1 MAVTLRTFSFPN
13 DYVAVIDLWEN
24 AGPGVHV
31 HRSDSYD
38 EIQKKL
44 SRDPELFVVAE
55 ESGEIIG
62 AVMGGFDGRRGMIY
76 HLAVRSDHL
85 GEGIGK
91 LLMQEIEPRLKAA
104 GCMRSYLFVT
114 ADNHDVVD
122 FYLQQGWEQM
132 TILPFGK
139 NL

>member
-1 MAVTLRTFSFPN
+1 MAVTLRTFAFPD
-13 DYVAVIDLWEN
+13 DYAAVIELWEN

-31 HRSDSYD
+31 HRSDSFD

-44 SRDPELFVVAE
+44 SRDPELFLVAE
-55 ESGEIIG
+55 DDGRIIG

-76 HLAVRSDHL
+76 HLAVETKYR
-85 GEGIGK
+85 GRGIGA
-91 LLMQEIEPRLKAA
+91 LLMQEIENRLKAA
-104 GCMRSYLFVT
+104 GCIRSYLFVT
-114 ADNHDVVD
+114 ADNQEVVD
-122 FYLQQGWEQM
+122 FYVGQGWEQM